1 MSITLLYILLNAS
14 SIVKKYAINFKKKRK
29 KYGFRD
35 LLETSPPLLYFL
47 SFRRN
52 FYIFEG
58 EIYWFKLFSKMM
70 VDSWQYWND
79 NIFRKEL
86 ATLEKGD
93 NDEFPKRYFELC
105 WPLSLF
111 STSCIRSASL
121 CAAVSTFFFVKLFR
135 STSNLKRIGLSYSLP
150 TCLKLV
156 RTGFYT
162 FLNGDRA
169 QRICQMSK

>member
-14 SIVKKYAINFKKKRK
+14 SIVKKYAINFKKRRK

-35 LLETSPPLLYFL
+35 LHETSPPLLYFL
-47 SFRRN
+47 SFRRY

-58 EIYWFKLFSKMM
+58 GKLLDELFSKMM
-70 VDSWQYWND
+70 VDTIYHLLDSWQYWNY

-121 CAAVSTFFFVKLFR
+121 CAAVSTFFFVKTF
-135 STSNLKRIGLSYSLP
+135 S
-150 TCLKLV
+150 
-156 RTGFYT
+156 FYV
-162 FLNGDRA
+162 
-169 QRICQMSK
+169 